1 MHKLNYN
8 HLYYFWVIANEGN
21 LVKAARILLVS
32 QSALSTQLR
41 KLEYQL
47 DTELFDREGRTL
59 KLTEAGQLTLE
70 YANRIFALGN
80 ELSSVLKHN
89 KKNKSTFKIGIV
101 ASLSRNFVENFIR
114 PLLAN
119 QEIELVIDS
128 GNQTE
133 LLNKLAKYQLD
144 IVLSNHRPLI
154 SINNPFKTR
163 SIAKQQLSIIGQPLP
178 NNKLFDIKKDLA
190 THQLLLPG
198 QGSEIRAMFDAYCD
212 ENGLDYEVMAEIN
225 DMPALRLLMRD
236 SSCIAL
242 MPKVVVQD
250 EIKNGSLQEYCKI
263 PNLYEN
269 FYAIHMERHIEFDL
283 FNNLFERHDEEILNN
298 VFNKKS
304 LEKPLS

>member
-41 KLEYQL
+41 KLEHQL
-47 DTELFDREGRTL
+47 DTELFDREGRAL

-70 YANRIFALGN
+70 YANRIFGLGN
-80 ELSSVLKHN
+80 ELSSVIRHN
-89 KKNKSTFKIGIV
+89 KKNKNTFKIGIV

-119 QEIELVIDS
+119 QDIELVIDS
-128 GNQTE
+128 GNQSE

-163 SIAKQQLSIIGQPLP
+163 SIAKQQLSLIGQPLP
-178 NNKLFDIKKDLA
+178 LNKTFDIKKDLA
-190 THQLLLPG
+190 SHQLLLPG
-198 QGSEIRAMFDAYCD
+198 RGNEIRAMFEAYCE
-212 ENGLDYEVMAEIN
+212 ENGLDFEVMAEIN
-225 DMPALRLLMRD
+225 DMPALRLLIRD

-250 EIKNGSLQEYCKI
+250 EIKNGTLQEYCKI
-263 PNLYEN
+263 PNLYEH
-269 FYAIHMERHIEFDL
+269 FYAVHMERHIEFKL

-298 VFNKKS
+298 V
-304 LEKPLS
+304 L

>member
-32 QSALSTQLR
+32 QSALSTQLK
-41 KLEYQL
+41 KLEHQL

-59 KLTEAGQLTLE
+59 KLTDAGQLTLE
-70 YANRIFALGN
+70 YANKIFALGN
-80 ELSSVLKHN
+80 ELSSVIRHN
-89 KKNKSTFKIGIV
+89 KKNKSYFKIGIV

-114 PLLAN
+114 PLLVD
-119 QEIELVIDS
+119 QDIELVIDS
-128 GNQTE
+128 GNQAE

-178 NNKLFDIKKDLA
+178 KNKVFNIKKDLA
-190 THQLLLPG
+190 RHQLLLPG
-198 QGSEIRAMFDAYCD
+198 RGNEIRAMFDAYCD
-212 ENGLDYEVMAEIN
+212 ENGLEYEIMAEIN
-225 DMPALRLLMRD
+225 DMPALRLLIRD

-250 EIKNGSLQEYCKI
+250 EIKNGTLQEYCKI

-269 FYAIHMERHIEFDL
+269 FYALHMERHIEFDL

-298 VFNKKS
+298 V
-304 LEKPLS
+304 L